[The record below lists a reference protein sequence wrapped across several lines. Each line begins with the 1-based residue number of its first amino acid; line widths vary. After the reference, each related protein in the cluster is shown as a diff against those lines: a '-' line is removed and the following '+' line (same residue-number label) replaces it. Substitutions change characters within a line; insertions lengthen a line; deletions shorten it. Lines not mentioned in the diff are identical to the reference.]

1 MRIFTLDYQHALIAK
16 DELQEALAHL
26 KSEQQKIAQARQH
39 GYKTDY
45 ASLNLPF
52 DADIVTQ
59 CEDLAQQK
67 RSLDPHLLVVVGIGG
82 SNLGAKAVYQAAQEI
97 GHANEL
103 PVIWADTIDPDYV
116 QQLLDKAKQ
125 ILDNGFPI
133 LVTIISKSGTTTETA
148 ALAQI
153 FIDLVKHYYP
163 DEYSDHIVVIT
174 DNDSP
179 LWNLAQSNK
188 FSSLA
193 IPKQVGG
200 RYSVFSAAGLFP
212 LAMLGIAIDQ
222 LVVGAKKILEDYA
235 NKTDDAAISAA
246 LIFLLKN
253 KGKTIHDFFV
263 WSPAWQKVGAWYR
276 QLMGESIGKQYALDG
291 SEIFNGITPTV
302 SVGTTDL
309 HSVGQLYLAGPR
321 DKSTCFVSFDNLPSE
336 PKVPQL
342 NSFNHVIEHIQGKSL
357 AQILHAIEQGV
368 YDAYQQQGLPFM
380 HVRIPEKNAYYLG
393 QFMQYKMLEM
403 IYLGY
408 LCNINP
414 FDQPQVELY
423 KNVTRR
429 ILAHD

>member
-1 MRIFTLDYQHALIAK
+1 MRIFTLEYEHALIEK
-16 DELQEALAHL
+16 DELQNTL
-26 KSEQQKIAQARQH
+26 KLLQPEQKKIAQARMH
-39 GYKTDY
+39 DYKSPY
-45 ASLNLPF
+45 ASLNVPY
-52 DADIVTQ
+52 DASIVTQ

-67 RSLDPHLLVVVGIGG
+67 RSLDPHLLVVIGIGG
-82 SNLGAKAVYQAAQEI
+82 SNLGAQAVHQAAQEM
-97 GHANEL
+97 GHVNEL
-103 PVIWADTIDPDYV
+103 DVVWADTIDPDYV
-116 QQLLDKAKQ
+116 QQLLAQTQKV
-125 ILDNGFPI
+125 LDSGFPVLI
-133 LVTIISKSGTTTETA
+133 TVISKSGTTTETA

-153 FIDLVKHYYP
+153 FIQLLMRYYP
-163 DEYSDHIVVIT
+163 DTYQNYVVVIT

-179 LWNLAQSNK
+179 LWNLAQSKK

-222 LVVGAKKILEDYA
+222 LVLGAKKILDHYA
-235 NKTDDAAISAA
+235 ATTDDAAISAA

-253 KGKTIHDFFV
+253 KGKTIHDLFF
-263 WSPAWQKVGAWYR
+263 WSPAWKKVGAWYR

-302 SVGTTDL
+302 SIGTTDL

-321 DKSTCFVSFDNLPSE
+321 DKSTCFVSFDSLATE

-342 NSFNHVIEHIQGKSL
+342 LSFETLVASIQGKSL

>member
-1 MRIFTLDYQHALIAK
+1 MQIFTLEYKHALIKK
-16 DELQEALAHL
+16 DELQNTLVHL

-39 GYKTDY
+39 SYKTDY

-52 DADIVTQ
+52 DVDIVTR

-125 ILDNGFPI
+125 ILDSGFPVLI
-133 LVTIISKSGTTTETA
+133 TVISKSGTTTETA

-153 FIDLVKHYYP
+153 FIDLVKHYYR
-163 DEYSDHIVVIT
+163 DEYNDYIVVIT
-174 DNDSP
+174 DNGSP
-179 LWNLAQSNK
+179 LWNLAQRNK
-188 FSSLA
+188 FSSLS
-193 IPKQVGG
+193 IPEQVGG
-200 RYSVFSAAGLFP
+200 RYSVFSVAGLFP
-212 LAMLGIAIDQ
+212 LAMLGVAIDQ
-222 LVVGAKKILEDYA
+222 LVLGAKKILDHYSEG
-235 NKTDDAAISAA
+235 TDDAAISAA

-253 KGKTIHDFFV
+253 KGKTIHDLFL

-276 QLMGESIGKQYALDG
+276 QLMGESIGKQNAHDG

-302 SVGTTDL
+302 SIGTTDL

-321 DKSTCFVSFDNLPSE
+321 DKSTCFVSFDSLPTE
-336 PKVPQL
+336 PKVPHL
-342 NSFNHVIEHIQGKSL
+342 KNFETLVASIQGKSL

-368 YDAYQQQGLPFM
+368 YDAYRQQELPFM
-380 HVRIPEKNAYYLG
+380 QVHIPEKNAYYLG

-408 LCNINP
+408 LCNVDP